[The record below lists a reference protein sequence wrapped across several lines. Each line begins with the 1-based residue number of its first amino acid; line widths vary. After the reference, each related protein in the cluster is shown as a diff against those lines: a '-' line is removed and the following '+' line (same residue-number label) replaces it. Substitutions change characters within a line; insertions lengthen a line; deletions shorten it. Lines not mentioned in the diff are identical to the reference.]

1 MCNTCVTT
9 CSFQTCDRFA
19 HPASC
24 FATQFATALARRM
37 TKILQALRAGQVMM
51 NSEIQKYQQEQW
63 FNNVQPKCSKT
74 SSLLYSCRP
83 VVTPRQ

>member
-1 MCNTCVTT
+1 
-9 CSFQTCDRFA
+9 
-19 HPASC
+19 
-24 FATQFATALARRM
+24 M

-83 VVTPRQ
+83 VVAPRQYRRRFQDILGYLMCHCSMDGKLLDLS